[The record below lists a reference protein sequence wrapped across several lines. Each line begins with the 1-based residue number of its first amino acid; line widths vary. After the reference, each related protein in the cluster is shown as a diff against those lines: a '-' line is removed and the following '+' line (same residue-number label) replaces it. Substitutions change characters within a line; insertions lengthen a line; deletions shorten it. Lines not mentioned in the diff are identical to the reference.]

1 MIYPSTTGGINM
13 KLNLETEELKPL
25 LPHCKVTDDY
35 VAFFS
40 DESVF
45 SNGYDCEFNYDDK
58 SVHSAQQALVYGK
71 ALLLGDYSIAE
82 NVLDTKNTPMA
93 YHNLSN
99 RIKGDASLWE
109 TYRSRVMISI
119 LYDKFNDSE
128 RLYLLKSTG
137 HRKLLLASPYDSIWG
152 IGAGLSKVD
161 TVWNSYTGKN
171 LLGESLM
178 KVRNINY
185 KSWPVFTAQTQESD
199 IDKVYASPASL
210 LSY

>member
-1 MIYPSTTGGINM
+1 M
-13 KLNLETEELKPL
+13 KLNLETEELKTL

-40 DESVF
+40 DKSVF

-58 SVHSAQQALVYGK
+58 GVHSAQQALVYGK

-82 NVLDTKNTPMA
+82 KVLDTNNTPMA
-93 YHNLSN
+93 YHNLSKQ
-99 RIKGDASLWE
+99 IKGDVNLWE

-119 LYDKFNDSE
+119 LDDKFTNSE
-128 RLYLLKSTG
+128 RLYLLKATG
-137 HRKLLLASPYDSIWG
+137 HRKLLLAAPYNSIWG
-152 IGAGLSKVD
+152 VGAGLSKID

-178 KVRNINY
+178 KVRSFNY
-185 KSWPVFTAQTQESD
+185 KSWPVFTVQTKEAD
-199 IDKVYASPASL
+199 IETDNNYASYASL

>member
-1 MIYPSTTGGINM
+1 ME
-13 KLNLETEELKPL
+13 LNLETEELKTV
-25 LPHCKVTDDY
+25 LPQCKVTDDY

-40 DESVF
+40 DKSVF
-45 SNGYDCEFNYDDK
+45 SNGYDCWFNYDDR
-58 SVHSAQQALVYGK
+58 SVYSAQQALLYGK
-71 ALLLGDYSIAE
+71 ALLLGDYSLAE
-82 NVLDTKNTPMA
+82 KVLDTENTPMA
-93 YHNLSN
+93 YHNLN
-99 RIKGDASLWE
+99 KQINGDTNLWE

-119 LYDKFNDSE
+119 LDDKFNNNE
-128 RLYLLKSTG
+128 RLYLLKATG

-178 KVRNINY
+178 KVRNNNY
-185 KSWPVFTAQTQESD
+185 KSWPVFTAQTQEAD
-199 IDKVYASPASL
+199 IYSTSASYASL

>member
-1 MIYPSTTGGINM
+1 ME
-13 KLNLETEELKPL
+13 LNLETEELKTV
-25 LPHCKVTDDY
+25 LPQCKVTDDY

-40 DESVF
+40 DKSVF
-45 SNGYDCEFNYDDK
+45 SNGYDCWFNYDDR
-58 SVHSAQQALVYGK
+58 SVYSAQQALLYGK
-71 ALLLGDYSIAE
+71 ALLLGDYSLAE
-82 NVLDTKNTPMA
+82 KVLDTENTPMA
-93 YHNLSN
+93 YHNLN
-99 RIKGDASLWE
+99 KQINGDTNLWE

-119 LYDKFNDSE
+119 LDDKFNNNE
-128 RLYLLKSTG
+128 RLYLLKATG

-178 KVRNINY
+178 KVRNNNY

-199 IDKVYASPASL
+199 IDKVYASHASL

>member
-1 MIYPSTTGGINM
+1 M
-13 KLNLETEELKPL
+13 KLSLETEELKTL

-45 SNGYDCEFNYDDK
+45 SNGYDCEFNYDDN

-82 NVLDTKNTPMA
+82 KVLDTKNAPMA

-99 RIKGDASLWE
+99 QIKGDASLWR
-109 TYRSRVMISI
+109 TYRGRVMISI
-119 LYDKFNDSE
+119 LDDKFNDSE
-128 RLYLLKSTG
+128 RLYLLKATG
-137 HRKLLLASPYDSIWG
+137 HRKLLLAAPYDSIWG
-152 IGAGLSKVD
+152 IGAGLGKVD

-185 KSWPVFTAQTQESD
+185 KSWPVFTAQTQEAD
-199 IDKVYASPASL
+199 IASFVSS

>member
-1 MIYPSTTGGINM
+1 M
-13 KLNLETEELKPL
+13 KLNLETKELKTL

-40 DESVF
+40 DKSVF
-45 SNGYDCEFNYDDK
+45 SNGYDCWFHYDDR
-58 SVHSAQQALVYGK
+58 SVYSAQQALVYGK
-71 ALLLGDYSIAE
+71 ALLLGDYSLAE
-82 NVLDTKNTPMA
+82 KVLDTESTPMA
-93 YHNLSN
+93 YYNLSN
-99 RIKGDASLWE
+99 QIKGATNLWR

-128 RLYLLKSTG
+128 RLYLLKATG
-137 HRKLLLASPYDSIWG
+137 SRKLLLASPYDSVWG
-152 IGAGLSKVD
+152 IGAGISNVD
-161 TVWNSYTGKN
+161 TVWDSYTGKN

-178 KVRNINY
+178 EVRNINY

>member
-1 MIYPSTTGGINM
+1 M
-13 KLNLETEELKPL
+13 KLNLETKELKTL

-71 ALLLGDYSIAE
+71 ALLLGDYFIAE
-82 NVLDTKNTPMA
+82 KVLDTKNTPMA
-93 YHNLSN
+93 YYNLN
-99 RIKGDASLWE
+99 NQIKGATNLWRA
-109 TYRSRVMISI
+109 YRSRVMISI

-128 RLYLLKSTG
+128 RLYLLKATG
-137 HRKLLLASPYDSIWG
+137 SRKLLLAAPYDSIWG

-178 KVRNINY
+178 KVRNINS
-185 KSWPVFTAQTQESD
+185 KSWPVFTAQTQEAD
-199 IDKVYASPASL
+199 IASFVSS